1 MTNHFYLY
9 NREKKVL
16 LLAKGLMDN
25 NASLLESLNEYNGN
39 NTVAFCISPSS
50 SSSVSSSSSSSEE
63 EEEEKEGEG
72 NNDDDNFFKVTIPSM
87 EIEVPVYLNFQNF
100 LKKTDKSLKNVI
112 NDMEKISKKIL
123 VLNERLVV
131 IEEKNNQLFEI
142 ITSLHQR
149 MKQFSNSITL

>member
-25 NASLLESLNEYNGN
+25 NASLLENYNGN
-39 NTVAFCISPSS
+39 NTVAFCLSPSS
-50 SSSVSSSSSSSEE
+50 SSSVSSSSSSSS

-149 MKQFSNSITL
+149 MKQFSDSITL

>member
-39 NTVAFCISPSS
+39 NTVAFCLSPSS

-63 EEEEKEGEG
+63 EKEEGEG

-100 LKKTDKSLKNVI
+100 
-112 NDMEKISKKIL
+112 
-123 VLNERLVV
+123 
-131 IEEKNNQLFEI
+131 
-142 ITSLHQR
+142 
-149 MKQFSNSITL
+149 